1 MEGETTMKNWRMA
14 LTLACAAMVG
24 TAHADDWSGKEI
36 RLAVD
41 PTYPP
46 LEFKTPDGKLTGFG
60 VDIANALC
68 AQMHA
73 KCVWVEMS
81 FDGMIPGLL
90 ARKFDVISSSMTITP
105 KREQQIA
112 FTNKISNAP
121 ARLVVRRGSPLLP
134 DASSLKGK
142 RIGVEQGSSQED
154 YARAMWQPAGVE
166 IVAYQ
171 NQDQVY
177 ADLTSGRLDA
187 AFQASIEASDGFLNK
202 PEGKDYQFA
211 GPAIEDP
218 KYFGEGDG
226 LGLRKED
233 VALREA
239 FNQALAEILANG
251 TYARINKKYF
261 DFDIYGAK

>member
-1 MEGETTMKNWRMA
+1 MKKLTIA
-14 LTLACAAMVG
+14 LALACAA
-24 TAHADDWSGKEI
+24 TASAVQAADWTGKVI
-36 RLAVD
+36 KLAVD

-46 LEFKTPDGKLTGFG
+46 LEYKTPDGKLTGFG

-73 KCVWVEMS
+73 KCVWVETS
-81 FDGMIPGLL
+81 FDGMIPGLM

-105 KREQQIA
+105 KRMQQIA
-112 FTNKISNAP
+112 FSNKISNAP
-121 ARLVVRRGSPLLP
+121 ARLVVRRGSSLLP
-134 DASSLKGK
+134 DAASLKGK
-142 RIGVEQGSSQED
+142 RVGVEQGTSQED

-187 AFQASIEASDGFLNK
+187 AFQASIEASDGFLKK
-202 PEGKDYQFA
+202 PEGKDFQFA
-211 GPAIEDP
+211 GPAMDDP
-218 KYFGEGDG
+218 KYFGQGDG

-239 FNQALAEILANG
+239 FNQALAQILTNG
-251 TYARINKKYF
+251 TYADINKKYF

>member
-1 MEGETTMKNWRMA
+1 MKKWTIA
-14 LTLACAAMVG
+14 LSLACASMSSMV
-24 TAHADDWSGKEI
+24 HAADWTGKEI

-46 LEFKTPDGKLTGFG
+46 LEYKTADGKLTGFG

-68 AQMHA
+68 EQMHA
-73 KCVWVEMS
+73 KCVWVETS

-105 KREQQIA
+105 KRMEQVA
-112 FTNKISNAP
+112 FSSKISNAP
-121 ARLVVRRGSPLLP
+121 ARLVAQRGSPLLP
-134 DASSLKGK
+134 EAASLKGK
-142 RIGVEQGSSQED
+142 RVGVEQGSSQED

-166 IVAYQ
+166 VVAYQ

-187 AFQASIEASDGFLNK
+187 AFQASIEASDGFLKK
-202 PEGKDYQFA
+202 PEGKDFEFA
-211 GPAIEDP
+211 GPSIEDP
-218 KYFGEGDG
+218 KFFG
-226 LGLRKED
+226 LGGGLGMRKQDVELRD
-233 VALREA
+233 A
-239 FNQALAEILANG
+239 FNKALAAILANG

>member
-1 MEGETTMKNWRMA
+1 MKQWMA
-14 LTLACAAMVG
+14 ALAVALAAG
-24 TAHADDWSGKEI
+24 TSAAHADDFSGKEI

-46 LEFKTPDGKLTGFG
+46 LEYKLADGKLTGFG

-68 AQMHA
+68 AELRA
-73 KCVWVEMS
+73 RCVWVES
-81 FDGMIPGLL
+81 NFDGMIPGLL

-105 KREQQIA
+105 KRMQQIA

-121 ARLVVRRGSPLLP
+121 ARLVVRKGSPLLP
-134 DASSLKGK
+134 SAEALKGK
-142 RIGVEQGSSQED
+142 RVGVEQGSSQAD
-154 YARAMWQPAGVE
+154 YAIAKWQPAGVQ
-166 IVAYQ
+166 IVSYQ

-177 ADLTSGRLDA
+177 IDLVSGRLDA
-187 AFQASIEASDGFLNK
+187 SFQASIAASDGFLKK
-202 PEGKDYQFA
+202 PQGKDFAFA
-211 GPAIEDP
+211 GAPIDDP
-218 KYFGEGDG
+218 KYFGLGDG

-233 VALREA
+233 AALREA
-239 FNQALAEILANG
+239 FNQALAAILANG

>member
-1 MEGETTMKNWRMA
+1 MKKWTIA
-14 LTLACAAMVG
+14 LSLACATLSGM
-24 TAHADDWSGKEI
+24 AHAADWSGKEI

-46 LEFKTPDGKLTGFG
+46 LEFKLADGTLTGFG

-73 KCVWVEMS
+73 KCVWVETS

-105 KREQQIA
+105 KRMEQIA
-112 FTNKISNAP
+112 FSSKISNAP
-121 ARLVVRRGSPLLP
+121 SRLVTRRGSALLP
-134 DASSLKGK
+134 DAASLKGK
-142 RIGVEQGSSQED
+142 RVGVEQGSSQED

-171 NQDQVY
+171 NQDQVF

-187 AFQASIEASDGFLNK
+187 AFQASIEASDGFLKK
-202 PEGKDYQFA
+202 PEGKDFAFA
-211 GPAIEDP
+211 GPSIEDP
-218 KYFGEGDG
+218 KYFGQGDG
-226 LGLRKED
+226 LGMRKQDVELRD
-233 VALREA
+233 A
-239 FNQALAEILANG
+239 FNQALVAILANG

>member
-1 MEGETTMKNWRMA
+1 MKQWTMA
-14 LTLACAAMVG
+14 LSLALAAAATAG
-24 TAHADDWSGKEI
+24 QAHAVDLKGREI

-46 LEFKTPDGKLTGFG
+46 LEYKTPDGKLTGFG

-68 AQMHA
+68 AQLNAH
-73 KCVWVEMS
+73 CVWVETS
-81 FDGMIPGLL
+81 FDGMIPGLI

-105 KREQQIA
+105 KRAEQIA

-134 DASSLKGK
+134 DAASLKGK
-142 RIGVEQGSSQED
+142 RVGVEQGTSQED
-154 YARAMWQPAGVE
+154 YARAKWQPAGVE
-166 IVAYQ
+166 IVPYQ

-177 ADLTSGRLDA
+177 TDLTSGRLDA
-187 AFQASIEASDGFLNK
+187 AFQASIAASDGFLK
-202 PEGKDYQFA
+202 RPEGKDFTFA
-211 GPAIEDP
+211 GQAIDDP
-218 KYFGEGDG
+218 KFFGQGDG
-226 LGLRKED
+226 LGLRKRDTE
-233 VALREA
+233 LREA
-239 FNQALAEILANG
+239 FNGALADILANG

>member
-1 MEGETTMKNWRMA
+1 MKKWTIA
-14 LTLACAAMVG
+14 LSFICAAMSSA
-24 TAHADDWSGKEI
+24 AHATDWAGKEI

-46 LEFKTPDGKLTGFG
+46 LEYKTPDGKLTGFG

-81 FDGMIPGLL
+81 FDGMIPGLI

-105 KREQQIA
+105 KRMEQIA
-112 FTNKISNAP
+112 FSNKISNAP

-134 DASSLKGK
+134 VASSLKGK
-142 RIGVEQGSSQED
+142 RVGVEQGSSQED

-166 IVAYQ
+166 VVAYQ
-171 NQDQVY
+171 NQDQVFT
-177 ADLTSGRLDA
+177 DLISGRLDA
-187 AFQASIEASDGFLNK
+187 AFQASIEASDGFLKK
-202 PEGKDYQFA
+202 PQGKDFEFA
-211 GPAIEDP
+211 GSAIDDP
-218 KYFGEGDG
+218 KYFGQGDG
-226 LGLRKED
+226 LGLRKQD
-233 VALREA
+233 VELRDA
-239 FNQALAEILANG
+239 FNQALAAILANG

-261 DFDIYGAK
+261 DFDIYGTK

>member
-1 MEGETTMKNWRMA
+1 MKKWTMAWS
-14 LTLACAAMVG
+14 LACVAMAAS
-24 TAHADDWSGKEI
+24 AQAADFGGKEI

-46 LEFKTPDGKLTGFG
+46 LEYKTPDGKLTGFG

-73 KCVWVEMS
+73 KCVWVETS

-105 KREQQIA
+105 KRMEQIA
-112 FTNKISNAP
+112 FSNKISNAP
-121 ARLVVRRGSPLLP
+121 ARLVVRRGSSLLP
-134 DASSLKGK
+134 DPATLKGK
-142 RIGVEQGSSQED
+142 RVGVEQGTSQED
-154 YARAMWQPAGVE
+154 YARARWQPAGVE

-177 ADLTSGRLDA
+177 ADLVSGRIDA
-187 AFQASIEASDGFLNK
+187 AFQASIEASDGFLKK
-202 PEGKDYQFA
+202 PEGKDFEFA
-211 GPAIEDP
+211 GPAMDDP
-218 KYFGEGDG
+218 KYFGQGDG
-226 LGLRKED
+226 LGLRKQD
-233 VALREA
+233 VELRDA

-261 DFDIYGAK
+261 DFDIYGTK

>member
-1 MEGETTMKNWRMA
+1 MKQWMA
-14 LTLACAAMVG
+14 ALAVALAAG
-24 TAHADDWSGKEI
+24 TGAAHADDFAGKEI

-46 LEFKTPDGKLTGFG
+46 LEYKLPDGKLTGFG

-68 AQMHA
+68 AELRA
-73 KCVWVEMS
+73 RCVWVES
-81 FDGMIPGLL
+81 NFDGMIPGLL

-105 KREQQIA
+105 KRMQQIA

-121 ARLVVRRGSPLLP
+121 ARLVVRKGSPLLP
-134 DASSLKGK
+134 SAEALKGK
-142 RIGVEQGSSQED
+142 RVGVEQGSSQAD
-154 YARAMWQPAGVE
+154 YAIAKWQPAGVQ
-166 IVAYQ
+166 IVSYQ

-177 ADLTSGRLDA
+177 TDLVSGRLDA
-187 AFQASIEASDGFLNK
+187 SFQASIAASDGFLKK
-202 PEGKDYQFA
+202 PQGKDFAFA
-211 GPAIEDP
+211 GAPIDDP
-218 KYFGEGDG
+218 KYFGLGDG

-233 VALREA
+233 GALREA
-239 FNQALAEILANG
+239 FNQALAAILANG